1 MKVPTLYSSIEV
13 TFIVSWAPETY
24 LEIEANSVT
33 VWGSKPRRQILNKFR
48 RGRFT
53 MTKRKSGKHIG
64 LRVMD
69 KNGKLDI
76 WDSGLLGEND
86 WLEDLRTVCNGFLH
100 PCIF

>member
-13 TFIVSWAPETY
+13 TFIVSWALDTY

-33 VWGSKPRRQILNKFR
+33 VWGSKPRRQNLKKFR

-53 MTKRKSGKHIG
+53 MTKSKSGKHIG
-64 LRVMD
+64 LCVMD

-76 WDSGLLGEND
+76 WD
-86 WLEDLRTVCNGFLH
+86 
-100 PCIF
+100 